1 MELICSQNSTEYITK
16 TRSIIHPLKEK
27 FVLSN
32 TSSRDY
38 EICTKPLYQTLTKLR
53 TKQLQFNKMN
63 ISLGISTITN
73 KSNTI
78 ENKEYHTSSYWEP
91 QFTPQSWSTMFTW
104 SSLFEYTTYH
114 YSNKANIYVFS
125 AHRKQTM
132 YLQMIYIIVVS

>member
-38 EICTKPLYQTLTKLR
+38 EICTNPLYQTLTKLR
-53 TKQLQFNKMN
+53 TKQLQFSKMN
-63 ISLGISTITN
+63 ISLGIWTITN

-78 ENKEYHTSSYWEP
+78 ENKEYHT
-91 QFTPQSWSTMFTW
+91 PQSWSTMFNW

-125 AHRKQTM
+125 AHRKQTL